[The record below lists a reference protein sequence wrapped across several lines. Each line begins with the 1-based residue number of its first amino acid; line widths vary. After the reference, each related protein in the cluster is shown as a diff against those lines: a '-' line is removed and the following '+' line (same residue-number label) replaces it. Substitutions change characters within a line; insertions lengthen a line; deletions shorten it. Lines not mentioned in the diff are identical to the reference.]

1 MILDQLL
8 MDNLYFYS
16 AYVAQPTK
24 LKKEN
29 DSAFLVLETIIFSD
43 SDIYSLLYAILW

>member
-1 MILDQLL
+1 MILDHFL
-8 MDNLYFYS
+8 MGSLNFYS

-29 DSAFLVLETIIFSD
+29 DTAFLLLETIIFSD
-43 SDIYSLLYAILW
+43 SDIYALLYAILW